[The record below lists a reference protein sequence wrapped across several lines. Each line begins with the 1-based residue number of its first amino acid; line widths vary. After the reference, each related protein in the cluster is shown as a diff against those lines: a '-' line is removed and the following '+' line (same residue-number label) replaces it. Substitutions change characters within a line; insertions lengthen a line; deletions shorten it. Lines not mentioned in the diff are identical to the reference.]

1 MKISILP
8 RNGLLLVRIE
18 ETDALVQHNAQHL
31 KDAVLKELIAGGPHV
46 LIDCGAL
53 KGIDSAGAGALITI
67 LKAVHRRGG
76 RMGLVRVA
84 PQVRTTLSVV
94 RLTSVLEIFA
104 KPDTPSRIDAIRDW
118 AERVIGDP
126 GWTTLEVEFAAHA
139 RPNDRLRIDL
149 AGRLDGI
156 LQMLTTATESAET
169 SGLRLP
175 AREAATILLALGV
188 GLGLL
193 RSIDP
198 QIPVSGL
205 IDTLGLL
212 TGQSL

>member
-1 MKISILP
+1 MARKTRAEAQAETRAQLLKTARQLFFEDGYHPTSLEKVADAAGYSKGAVYSNF
-8 RNGLLLVRIE
+8 RN
-18 ETDALVQHNAQHL
+18 
-31 KDAVLKELIAGGPHV
+31 KDELCTAVLDE
-46 LIDCGAL
+46 
-53 KGIDSAGAGALITI
+53 
-67 LKAVHRRGG
+67 
-76 RMGLVRVA
+76 VRA
-84 PQVRTTLSVV
+84 E
-94 RLTSVLEIFA
+94 RLGEVLEIFA

-139 RPNDRLRIDL
+139 RPNDRLRTDL

-169 SGLRLP
+169 SDLKLP

>member
-1 MKISILP
+1 MARKTRAEAQAETRAQLLKTARRLFFEDGYHPTSLEKVADAAGYSNGAVYSNF
-8 RNGLLLVRIE
+8 RN
-18 ETDALVQHNAQHL
+18 
-31 KDAVLKELIAGGPHV
+31 KDELCTAVLDE
-46 LIDCGAL
+46 
-53 KGIDSAGAGALITI
+53 
-67 LKAVHRRGG
+67 
-76 RMGLVRVA
+76 VRA
-84 PQVRTTLSVV
+84 E
-94 RLTSVLEIFA
+94 RLGEVLEIFA

-205 IDTLGLL
+205 IDTVGLL